1 MFMRKQC
8 IQSLSKNKFY
18 LSAVWMLTII
28 LTFGISD
35 GAKVF
40 EDNVYYDVQKTNL
53 VENSWN
59 HKAQG
64 MIKIA
69 SVGDG
74 NRILI
79 VENFI
84 SNSSNSLDIFFISE
98 SNIEKRKLLGEIN
111 MNSNIHFYPIPKD
124 ISFSEYDTIEVR
136 EKSSSL
142 IYGKTRILN

>member
-1 MFMRKQC
+1 MKKYYVS
-8 IQSLSKNKFY
+8 SLSKNKFH
-18 LSAVWMLTII
+18 LFALGILTII

-35 GAKVF
+35 GTQAF
-40 EDNVYYDVQKTNL
+40 GDNVYYNIQKTNL

-69 SVGDG
+69 SVGDE

-79 VENFI
+79 VENFV
-84 SNSSNSLDIFFISE
+84 SNSNNSFDIYVTSE
-98 SNIEKRKLLGEIN
+98 TNLEKRKLLGEIN
-111 MNSNIHFYPIPKD
+111 MDSNIHFFPIPND

-136 EKSSSL
+136 DKISSL
-142 IYGKTRILN
+142 VYGKAMILS

>member
-1 MFMRKQC
+1 MFMRKHC
-8 IQSLSKNKFY
+8 VSSLGKNIIH
-18 LSAVWMLTII
+18 LSALWMLTII

-35 GAKVF
+35 STEAFG
-40 EDNVYYDVQKTNL
+40 DNVYYDIQKTNL

-69 SVGDG
+69 SVGDD

-79 VENFI
+79 VENFV
-84 SNSSNSLDIFFISE
+84 SNSDSSLDIYVISE
-98 SNIEKRKLLGEIN
+98 TNLEKRKLGEID
-111 MNSNIHFYPIPKD
+111 MSSNIHFYPIPND

-136 EKSSSL
+136 EKVSSL
-142 IYGKTRILN
+142 IYGKAMILN

>member
-1 MFMRKQC
+1 MRKHC
-8 IQSLSKNKFY
+8 ISSLSKNKFY

-35 GAKVF
+35 NTKAFG
-40 EDNVYYDVQKTNL
+40 DNVYYDIQKTNL

-64 MIKIA
+64 MVTIA
-69 SVGDG
+69 SVGDE

-79 VENFI
+79 VENFV
-84 SNSSNSLDIFFISE
+84 SNSKNLLNIYVISE
-98 SNIEKRKLLGEIN
+98 NNLEKRKLLGEID

-124 ISFSEYDTIEVR
+124 ISFLEYDTIEVR

-142 IYGKTRILN
+142 IYGKAMILK